1 MAAAQIHFTMVN
13 GDKHCFTIPEG
24 ADVDEGLRNV
34 RDDAGQWIVADDH
47 TWIRRENVISIRL
60 DHDVSDPGVT

>member
-47 TWIRRENVISIRL
+47 T
-60 DHDVSDPGVT
+60 